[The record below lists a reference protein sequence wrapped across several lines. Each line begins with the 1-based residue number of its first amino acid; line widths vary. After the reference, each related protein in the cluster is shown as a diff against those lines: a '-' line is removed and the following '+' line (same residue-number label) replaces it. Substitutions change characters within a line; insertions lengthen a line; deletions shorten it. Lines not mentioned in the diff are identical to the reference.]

1 MIRKAA
7 GPGDF
12 SVDKSA
18 FNLKSRVD
26 NVGKKPRE
34 INVGVYI
41 QRALWEVKFV
51 IVFSISTAS
60 EAFNDIYIYV
70 EGDRANC
77 GISQGKWNVYV
88 FKKPADLGI
97 QTGKRKTEDAWQW
110 RLQGEV
116 QRENTK
122 TGELWREN
130 QENLQGQAGR
140 EQDQEIQAEQHFRP
154 QLHIP
159 RGCAKYARQVTI
171 FDRNKLKSDSLIIS

>member
-1 MIRKAA
+1 MFHCCPVIGKAA

-51 IVFSISTAS
+51 IVFSTSS
-60 EAFNDIYIYV
+60 EAFNDIYV

-77 GISQGKWNVYV
+77 GISQ
-88 FKKPADLGI
+88 ALLS
-97 QTGKRKTEDAWQW
+97 RK
-110 RLQGEV
+110 
-116 QRENTK
+116 
-122 TGELWREN
+122 
-130 QENLQGQAGR
+130 
-140 EQDQEIQAEQHFRP
+140 
-154 QLHIP
+154 
-159 RGCAKYARQVTI
+159 
-171 FDRNKLKSDSLIIS
+171 

>member
-1 MIRKAA
+1 MIGKAA

-51 IVFSISTAS
+51 IVFSMSTAS
-60 EAFNDIYIYV
+60 EAFNDIYV

-77 GISQGKWNVYV
+77 GISQALLSRKWNV
-88 FKKPADLGI
+88 
-97 QTGKRKTEDAWQW
+97 
-110 RLQGEV
+110 
-116 QRENTK
+116 
-122 TGELWREN
+122 
-130 QENLQGQAGR
+130 
-140 EQDQEIQAEQHFRP
+140 
-154 QLHIP
+154 
-159 RGCAKYARQVTI
+159 
-171 FDRNKLKSDSLIIS
+171 